1 MAVGRYQ
8 DDSGRFQKHIEK
20 LTTELKQN
28 KEYVGK
34 LEVDMIKTR
43 QELAESVNVIGEYEK
58 ENLDLQNKLEMY
70 YARR

>member
-1 MAVGRYQ
+1 
-8 DDSGRFQKHIEK
+8 
-20 LTTELKQN
+20 
-28 KEYVGK
+28 
-34 LEVDMIKTR
+34 MIKTR